1 MDLPRTFV
9 GYSSTDLPF
18 YQLMTRWKETE
29 GIDFD
34 FCDCQLHL
42 EEKRTDE
49 FHVKAVCRERI
60 RMAGAYVMLVGA
72 DTFWKDRYV
81 QWEAQVARE
90 KGCKMI
96 VANLN
101 HKRLIDVA
109 LTPPAMQNSGALFV
123 PFSPLAVM
131 AAMSVDMRRD
141 RNNYELTD
149 EWYEANG
156 YVLEGETAIRSTVAP
171 AAAETATEAAVS

>member
-1 MDLPRTFV
+1 MALPRTFV
-9 GYSSTDLPF
+9 GYSSTDIGS
-18 YQLMTRWKETE
+18 YQRMMHWKETE

-42 EEKRTDE
+42 EAKRNDE
-49 FHVKAVCRERI
+49 HHVKEMCRARI
-60 RMAGAYVMLVGA
+60 RMAGAYVMLVGP

-96 VANLN
+96 VANLS
-101 HKRLIDVA
+101 HRRHIDAA

-123 PFSPLAVM
+123 PFSPQ
-131 AAMSVDMRRD
+131 
-141 RNNYELTD
+141 
-149 EWYEANG
+149 
-156 YVLEGETAIRSTVAP
+156 AI
-171 AAAETATEAAVS
+171 EAALGCDM

>member
-1 MDLPRTFV
+1 MVACAMPLPRTFV
-9 GYSSTDLPF
+9 GYSSTDMPS
-18 YQLMTRWKETE
+18 YQRMLRWKETE

-42 EEKRTDE
+42 EAKRNDE
-49 FHVKAVCRERI
+49 FHIKEVCRARI

-101 HKRLIDVA
+101 HKRHIDPA
-109 LTPPAMQNSGALFV
+109 LTPPIMQNSGALFV
-123 PFSPLAVM
+123 PFSPLAVE
-131 AAMSVDMRRD
+131 AALGVDMKRD
-141 RNNYELTD
+141 QQNYELTE
-149 EWYEANG
+149 EWYEGNG
-156 YVLEGETAIRSTVAP
+156 YQLEGDTAVRVASEDTV
-171 AAAETATEAAVS
+171 EA